1 MKIFLDA
8 NIILDLIDRDRGNFE
23 ATKKRVQSDMLE
35 GHELYTSCDIFTT
48 VYYVASKKI
57 DFEVIV
63 LELEK
68 IVTFIQIIPI
78 DITIISNA
86 LQIARDENHKDLEDI
101 LQYLCAKNEHCE
113 LILSNDKKF
122 FTRDIKLECI
132 SERNSL

>member
-23 ATKKRVQSDMLE
+23 VTKKRIQSYILKDY
-35 GHELYTSCDIFTT
+35 ELYTSCDIFTT

-68 IVTFIQIIPI
+68 IITFIKIIPI
-78 DITIISNA
+78 DIAIITNA
-86 LQIARDENHKDLEDI
+86 LEVTKNENHKDLEDI
-101 LQYLCAKNEHCE
+101 LQYLCAKTQNCE
-113 LILSNDKKF
+113 LIVSNDKKF
-122 FTRDIKLECI
+122 YSKDIKVETILKSI
-132 SERNSL
+132 

>member
-23 ATKKRVQSDMLE
+23 VTKKRIQSYILKDY
-35 GHELYTSCDIFTT
+35 ELYTSCDIFTT

-68 IVTFIQIIPI
+68 IITFIKIIPI
-78 DITIISNA
+78 DIAIITNA
-86 LQIARDENHKDLEDI
+86 LEVAKNENHKDLEDI
-101 LQYLCAKNEHCE
+101 LQYLCAKTQNCE
-113 LILSNDKKF
+113 LIVSNDKKF
-122 FTRDIKLECI
+122 YSKDIKVETILKSI
-132 SERNSL
+132 